1 MSSAAWST
9 PATIQAQVQ
18 RLWDSGRLLAAHVS
32 GEALFPLPLTIRRP
46 GNSELG
52 AQFDAVRRWIREL
65 EDGSKSAQGHGYVIT
80 WQEINHRQLG
90 RNRLPLSVV
99 LPEQADALRLIGCT
113 SQLRRFEQLAAQSLQ
128 AFPGLAGWLA
138 RRPLTVLEQAPAWG
152 RILAILQWFVA
163 HPRPRL
169 YLRQLDSA
177 GVDGKF
183 IETRKALL
191 TELLDLV
198 MPPEAVNLQAL
209 GARQFEMRYGL
220 LAKPVL
226 IRFRMLDAA
235 HHIGGLCDLSVP
247 VAQFASLV
255 TKVERVFIT
264 ENEINGLAFPDVP
277 DSMVIFGGGYGV
289 ERLADIAWLQDRQII
304 YWGDI
309 DTHGFAILDRLR
321 SFLPQAQSMLMDL
334 ATLEAHRLLWGQEE
348 SHQRFSGQLA
358 RLSSDEQTLFQ
369 MLRDDVLGERL
380 RMEQERLGYDW
391 VSATIRQL

>member
-1 MSSAAWST
+1 MR
-9 PATIQAQVQ
+9 PQ
-18 RLWDSGRLLAAHVS
+18 RAG
-32 GEALFPLPLTIRRP
+32 G
-46 GNSELG
+46 
-52 AQFDAVRRWIREL
+52 AVR
-65 EDGSKSAQGHGYVIT
+65 
-80 WQEINHRQLG
+80 
-90 RNRLPLSVV
+90 
-99 LPEQADALRLIGCT
+99 
-113 SQLRRFEQLAAQSLQ
+113 F
-128 AFPGLAGWLA
+128 
-138 RRPLTVLEQAPAWG
+138 
-152 RILAILQWFVA
+152 
-163 HPRPRL
+163 
-169 YLRQLDSA
+169 
-177 GVDGKF
+177 
-183 IETRKALL
+183 
-191 TELLDLV
+191 
-198 MPPEAVNLQAL
+198 
-209 GARQFEMRYGL
+209 
-220 LAKPVL
+220 
-226 IRFRMLDAA
+226 
-235 HHIGGLCDLSVP
+235 
-247 VAQFASLV
+247 LV